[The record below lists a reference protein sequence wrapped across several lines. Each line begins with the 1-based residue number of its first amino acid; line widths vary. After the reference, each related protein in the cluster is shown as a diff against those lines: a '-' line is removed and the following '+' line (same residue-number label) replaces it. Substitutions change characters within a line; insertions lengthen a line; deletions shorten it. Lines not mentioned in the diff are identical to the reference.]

1 MSHKWKGPAVRT
13 CRAST
18 EPVDQNKHSV
28 EMLPSHEA
36 TRNPYTAALPLEK
49 TSYLQYEWLIQ
60 RGASKEFLPKL
71 DPPIC
76 RGYVNDRGFFV
87 PDHAGIN
94 FLVFETRY
102 DLVFW
107 QPRIGRVASLSG
119 HAFALGDL
127 ALNASVELDLLY
139 IFKDPLDWLR
149 NAGNG
154 IVVLDW
160 RQLPF
165 HVLCVAQLCV
175 SQELVGAVQAALAL
189 GMPQVV
195 PVIDGE
201 IR

>member
-1 MSHKWKGPAVRT
+1 MSRKWKGPAVRT

-18 EPVDQNKHSV
+18 EPVRQNKVSDK
-28 EMLPSHEA
+28 MLPSHEA
-36 TRNPYTAALPLEK
+36 ARNPHIAALPLEK
-49 TSYLQYEWLIQ
+49 TSYEQYRWLIE

-71 DPPIC
+71 APPIC
-76 RGYVNDRGFFV
+76 HGYVNDRGLFV
-87 PDHAGIN
+87 ADHTGSK

-102 DLVFW
+102 DHVFW
-107 QPRIGRVASLSG
+107 QPLTGRLASLCG

-127 ALNASVELDLLY
+127 DLSASAELDILY

-160 RQLPF
+160 HRLAF
-165 HVLCVAQLCV
+165 HTGISCLCV
-175 SQELVGAVQAALAL
+175 SQDLVAAVQAALAL

-195 PVIDGE
+195 AVIDGE